1 MEKFYS
7 NTLQSMIQQINV
19 VKARKLYNEGETVF
33 LQSSNMRFENMWA
46 PACNINLK
54 FGCTFD
60 EMINYFRVYNCD
72 NVRGNR
78 IHFYI
83 KVV

>member
-7 NTLQSMIQQINV
+7 NTLHSKIQQINV
-19 VKARKLYNEGETVF
+19 VKAKRLYNEGETVF

-46 PACNINLK
+46 SAYDINLK
-54 FGCTFD
+54 CGRTFD
-60 EMINYFRVYNCD
+60 EMINSFSVYNCD
-72 NVRGNR
+72 NERGNR

>member
-7 NTLQSMIQQINV
+7 NTLHSSVQQINV
-19 VKARKLYNEGETVF
+19 VKARKMFNEGETVF
-33 LQSSNMRFENMWA
+33 LQSSNMSFENMWA
-46 PACNINLK
+46 SAIDINLK
-54 FGCTFD
+54 CGRTFD
-60 EMINYFRVYNCD
+60 EIINSFMVYNCD

>member
-7 NTLQSMIQQINV
+7 NTLHSMVQQINV
-19 VKARKLYNEGETVF
+19 VKARKLFNEGETVF
-33 LQSSNMRFENMWA
+33 LQSSYMLFGNMWA
-46 PACNINLK
+46 SAYDINLK
-54 FGCTFD
+54 CGRTFD
-60 EMINYFRVYNCD
+60 EMINSFRVYNCD

-83 KVV
+83 KAV

>member
-7 NTLQSMIQQINV
+7 NTLHSMIQQINV
-19 VKARKLYNEGETVF
+19 VKARKLFNEGETVF

-46 PACNINLK
+46 PARDINLK
-54 FGCTFD
+54 CGRTFD
-60 EMINYFRVYNCD
+60 EIIYSFRVYNCD

-83 KVV
+83 QVV

>member
-19 VKARKLYNEGETVF
+19 VKARKLFNEGETVF
-33 LQSSNMRFENMWA
+33 LQSSKMLFENVSA
-46 PACNINLK
+46 PACDINLK
-54 FGCTFD
+54 CGRTFD
-60 EMINYFRVYNCD
+60 EMINSFRVYNCD

-83 KVV
+83 KAV

>member
-1 MEKFYS
+1 MEKIYS
-7 NTLQSMIQQINV
+7 NTLHSMIQQINV
-19 VKARKLYNEGETVF
+19 VKARKLFNEGETVF
-33 LQSSNMRFENMWA
+33 LQSSKMLFENVWA
-46 PACNINLK
+46 SACDINLK
-54 FGCTFD
+54 CGRTFD
-60 EMINYFRVYNCD
+60 EMINSFRVYNCD

>member
-7 NTLQSMIQQINV
+7 NTLHSMIQQINV
-19 VKARKLYNEGETVF
+19 VKARKLFNEGETVF
-33 LQSSNMRFENMWA
+33 LQSSNMLFENVWA
-46 PACNINLK
+46 PAYDINLK
-54 FGCTFD
+54 CGRTFH
-60 EMINYFRVYNCD
+60 EIINSFREYNCD

-83 KVV
+83 KAV

>member
-7 NTLQSMIQQINV
+7 NTLHSMIQQINV
-19 VKARKLYNEGETVF
+19 VKARKLFNEGETVF
-33 LQSSNMRFENMWA
+33 LQSSNMRFENVWA
-46 PACNINLK
+46 PAYDINLK
-54 FGCTFD
+54 SGSTFD
-60 EMINYFRVYNCD
+60 EMINSFRMYNCD

>member
-7 NTLQSMIQQINV
+7 NKLHSMIQQINV
-19 VKARKLYNEGETVF
+19 VKARKLFNEGETVF
-33 LQSSNMRFENMWA
+33 LQSSNMCFENVWA
-46 PACNINLK
+46 PARDINLK
-54 FGCTFD
+54 SGSTFD
-60 EMINYFRVYNCD
+60 DIIYSFRVYNCD

-83 KVV
+83 KAV